1 MWGKGEK
8 ITKEQEYKT
17 VDKAWILKVC
27 TQTRVVRKEKFSWL
41 STVCISQHS
50 KYMLNE

>member
-17 VDKAWILKVC
+17 VDKPWILKVC

-41 STVCISQHS
+41 
-50 KYMLNE
+50 